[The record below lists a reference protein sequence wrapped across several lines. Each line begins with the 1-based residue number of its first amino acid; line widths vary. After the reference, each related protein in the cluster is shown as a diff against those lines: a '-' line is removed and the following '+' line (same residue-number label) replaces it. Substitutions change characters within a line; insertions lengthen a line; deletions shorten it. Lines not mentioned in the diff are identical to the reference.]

1 MFSDELY
8 VYIFSFL
15 ESNNYYTIINR
26 LNFNKNTN
34 YFLLQMFEIFF
45 DKLNKIDDNS
55 QYILKF
61 HIENLLIF
69 EYFNKHRHLEI
80 LNNYKQFNIYLK
92 DSEWAVRLY
101 NHNFTRVLNKNNEI
115 IDYDESIKENVTK
128 IMEYMY
134 FYKLV
139 NNIEIIQKKNNKS
152 ISNETINVSFYW
164 LKEYLLCQSE
174 TLKEYL
180 DEYINIHYPNFNLF
194 IPY

>member
-128 IMEYMY
+128 IMEYM
-134 FYKLV
+134 
-139 NNIEIIQKKNNKS
+139 
-152 ISNETINVSFYW
+152 
-164 LKEYLLCQSE
+164 
-174 TLKEYL
+174 
-180 DEYINIHYPNFNLF
+180 
-194 IPY
+194 